1 MIQILTKNNGAD
13 YKGEGIVLN
22 SLHTPQSLDEFT
34 VNIIDLSSS
43 TIWRNQNSSNNSI
56 NEIKDFESISQMIQN
71 SKKTKI
77 LILLPQNSE
86 YKYWSIQGKY
96 QYEIDLKDM
105 INELKGI
112 LSSLCAFL
120 YEINLVYENT
130 STRLMDDKVKAA
142 FYFKRVSD
150 EQILL
155 RSEGSDKPTTVMLYE
170 NIMASTVS
178 IPGYKELMELL
189 TVLHL
194 VQTKQVMPVW
204 FEEVRMFDDN
214 EQFKIIEENHNIIN
228 KANENISAATKKI
241 DENNEYKSILY
252 TNGDELVRVVFKI
265 LETMLGCDLSQF
277 EDKKA
282 EDFLFEI
289 GEIVFIGEIKG
300 VSHNVKNENVS
311 QLDVHYQ
318 GYLDENSDKSEEQIK
333 AILIINHQKN
343 KALRDREP
351 VHENQIKLACRN
363 GSLIV
368 ETTMLLKLFEQYV
381 AGNKSR
387 DDCINLLTTK
397 TGILII

>member
-150 EQILL
+150 EQIL
-155 RSEGSDKPTTVMLYE
+155 
-170 NIMASTVS
+170 
-178 IPGYKELMELL
+178 
-189 TVLHL
+189 
-194 VQTKQVMPVW
+194 
-204 FEEVRMFDDN
+204 
-214 EQFKIIEENHNIIN
+214 
-228 KANENISAATKKI
+228 
-241 DENNEYKSILY
+241 
-252 TNGDELVRVVFKI
+252 
-265 LETMLGCDLSQF
+265 
-277 EDKKA
+277 
-282 EDFLFEI
+282 
-289 GEIVFIGEIKG
+289 
-300 VSHNVKNENVS
+300 
-311 QLDVHYQ
+311 
-318 GYLDENSDKSEEQIK
+318 
-333 AILIINHQKN
+333 
-343 KALRDREP
+343 
-351 VHENQIKLACRN
+351 
-363 GSLIV
+363 
-368 ETTMLLKLFEQYV
+368 
-381 AGNKSR
+381 
-387 DDCINLLTTK
+387 
-397 TGILII
+397 